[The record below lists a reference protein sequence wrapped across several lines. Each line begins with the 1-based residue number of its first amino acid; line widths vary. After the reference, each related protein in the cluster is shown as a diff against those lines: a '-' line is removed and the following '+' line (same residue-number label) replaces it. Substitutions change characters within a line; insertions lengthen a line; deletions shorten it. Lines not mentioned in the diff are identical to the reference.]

1 MSRKAAVI
9 IPASAALVVLLAG
22 AGLVAGAWSMRDT
35 DESRRAARRETSK
48 AIRECSPEA
57 VLPFLEKLAAEKSF
71 HTWFRKAA
79 DGSTSPWRF
88 WTLRCGSLTRVPY
101 DYVGQLTED
110 QFIRFAGDG
119 GAKPADVARLKELL
133 AFSEKLVK
141 SGVLTAPAANALKE
155 RRLDG
160 YFLSNDFDGAIKYL
174 ETEGAPNRTPA
185 WCTGT
190 AAKLRAHKA
199 MEAKDLKE
207 AVKQLLVFG
216 DFMLSDEQKDFE
228 DCDPTTGI
236 VYSREWVVA
245 RNYMRCSKM
254 SRELGDAANADKYL
268 AEAKKYFVT
277 AHGKAA
283 DDKKSLETLEAEMK
297 ADGLA
302 IPALPPKPAPQPAAP
317 AADAAGQGPKEA
329 PQKAPASK

>member
-1 MSRKAAVI
+1 MSRKAVLVA
-9 IPASAALVVLLAG
+9 ASASTAALVLLAV

-35 DESRRAARRETSK
+35 NESRRAARREASK
-48 AIRECSPEA
+48 ALRECAPEA
-57 VLPFLEKLAAEKSF
+57 VLPFLEKLVAEKSF
-71 HTWFRKAA
+71 HTWFVPAA
-79 DGSTSPWRF
+79 DGTASPWRF

-101 DYVGQLTED
+101 DSVGQLTED

-119 GAKPADVARLKELL
+119 GAKPADVARLQELL

-141 SGVLTAPAANALKE
+141 SGVLTTPAANALKE

-160 YFLSNDFDGAIKYL
+160 YFLSNDFDGAIRYL

-199 MEAKDLKE
+199 MAAGDKKE

-236 VYSREWVVA
+236 VYSRDWVVA

-268 AEAKKYFVT
+268 AEAKKYFAT
-277 AHGKAA
+277 ALEKAK
-283 DDKKSLETLEAEMK
+283 DDKKSLETLQAEMK
-297 ADGLA
+297 SDNL
-302 IPALPPKPAPQPAAP
+302 
-317 AADAAGQGPKEA
+317 
-329 PQKAPASK
+329 

>member
-1 MSRKAAVI
+1 MSRKAALVAES
-9 IPASAALVVLLAG
+9 ASIVAVLLVA
-22 AGLVAGAWSMRDT
+22 AVLVAGAWSMRDT
-35 DESRRAARRETSK
+35 NESRRAARREASK
-48 AIRECSPEA
+48 ALRECAPEA
-57 VLPFLEKLAAEKSF
+57 VLPYLEKLVAEKAF
-71 HTWFRKAA
+71 HTWFEKAE
-79 DGSTSPWRF
+79 DGSESPWRF

-101 DYVGQLTED
+101 DYIGQLAED

-119 GAKPADVARLKELL
+119 GAKPADVARLKEML

-141 SGVLTAPAANALKE
+141 SGVLSVPAANALKE

-199 MEAKDLKE
+199 MAAKDNRE
-207 AVKQLLVFG
+207 AIKQLLVFG

-236 VYSREWVVA
+236 VYSRDWVVA
-245 RNYMRCSKM
+245 RNYMRCANM
-254 SRELGDAANADKYL
+254 SRELGDAANADKYF
-268 AEAKKYFVT
+268 AEAKKYFAT
-277 AHGKAA
+277 AHDKAK
-283 DDKKSLETLEAEMK
+283 DDQKSLETLRDEMK
-297 ADGLA
+297 AAGLEP
-302 IPALPPKPAPQPAAP
+302 PALPAKPAAP
-317 AADAAGQGPKEA
+317 APA
-329 PQKAPASK
+329 PAQEAPASK

>member
-1 MSRKAAVI
+1 MSRKAPLLAGG
-9 IPASAALVVLLAG
+9 AAALVLVLG
-22 AGLVAGAWSMRDT
+22 AGLVAGAWNMRDT
-35 DESRRAARRETSK
+35 NESRRAARREASK
-48 AIRECSPEA
+48 AVRDCKPEA

-71 HTWFRKAA
+71 HTWFEKAG
-79 DGSTSPWRF
+79 DGSESPWRF

-101 DYVGQLTED
+101 DYIGQLTED

-119 GAKPADVARLKELL
+119 GAKPADVARLREML

-141 SGVLTAPAANALKE
+141 SGVLSAPAANALKE

-160 YFLSNDFDGAIKYL
+160 YFLSNDFDGAIAYL
-174 ETEGAPNRTPA
+174 EQEGAPNRTPA
-185 WCTGT
+185 WCKGT

-236 VYSREWVVA
+236 VYSRDWVVA
-245 RNYMRCSKM
+245 RNYMRCAKM

-268 AEAKKYFVT
+268 DEAKKYFVT

-283 DDKKSLETLEAEMK
+283 DDQKSLESLEAEMK

-302 IPALPPKPAPQPAAP
+302 IPALPPKPAPAAPAP
-317 AADAAGQGPKEA
+317 AADAAQSGKDAQPE
-329 PQKAPASK
+329 APASK